1 MTQVIKIGGRPQADP
16 VLGALVA
23 EAWVRSNGRLV
34 VVHGGGDEVSTLQ
47 RALGSVAQFVNGRRV
62 TTEGDIDLV
71 RMALSGS
78 ANKRLVATL
87 ISHGLAAVGLS
98 GEDASLIR
106 ARPMDAERLGYVGVP
121 EDVNVSFLRHLMVG
135 GYLPVISPVSRDDSG
150 MLGVSLN
157 VNGDDAAAAIAAALQ
172 AHDLLLVADVPGVL
186 RDGQVV
192 PLLTVEDAQTLI
204 DDGTAVGGMRAKL
217 QAALAALA
225 AGVSRVRISDLAA
238 IADPD
243 RGTVVLTA
251 SNQRE
256 RTRSPRSSGARPNR
270 RRWYQLRP
278 MTRCCPTTSV
288 PQSTSWVEKA
298 CTSSA
303 PMAHDISI
311 S

>member
-47 RALGSVAQFVNGRRV
+47 RALGSVAHFVNGRRV

-256 RTRSPRSSGARPNR
+256 RA
-270 RRWYQLRP
+270 
-278 MTRCCPTTSV
+278 
-288 PQSTSWVEKA
+288 A
-298 CTSSA
+298 
-303 PMAHDISI
+303 
-311 S
+311 